1 MSTIVERQA
10 DATVY
15 AFKCFKRSGK
25 FARHFVDVGEKVD
38 WFVLCRASGIGGW
51 VLLALQRSL

>member
-1 MSTIVERQA
+1 MRQTEATIHTLE
-10 DATVY
+10 T
-15 AFKCFKRSGK
+15 FKHNGK

-51 VLLALQRSL
+51 VLLALQHSL